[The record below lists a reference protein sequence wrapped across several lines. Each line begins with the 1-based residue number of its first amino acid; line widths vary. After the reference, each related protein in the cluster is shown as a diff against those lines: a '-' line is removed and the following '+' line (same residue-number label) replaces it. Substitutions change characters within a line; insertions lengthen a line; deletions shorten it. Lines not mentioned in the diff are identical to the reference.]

1 MHRLLAYYSAAI
13 VGSIFLLAVNVAD
26 AKKDEGTS
34 SMNGYSSVMST
45 TDSPSFQ
52 DLAERVC

>member
-1 MHRLLAYYSAAI
+1 MHRPLAYYSAAI

-34 SMNGYSSVMST
+34 SMNGYSSVMSI
-45 TDSPSFQ
+45 TDNPGFQ
-52 DLAERVC
+52 GMAERVC